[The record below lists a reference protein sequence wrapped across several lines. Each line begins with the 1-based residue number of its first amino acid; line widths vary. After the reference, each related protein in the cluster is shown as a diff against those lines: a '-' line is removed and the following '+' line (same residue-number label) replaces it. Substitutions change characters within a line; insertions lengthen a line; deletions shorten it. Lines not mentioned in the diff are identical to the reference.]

1 MPEGDHA
8 QEAGR
13 PLYHRVLLKLSG
25 DAFAPIDT
33 GYGISTTSTGLLAR
47 ELADVVDLGVQCAV
61 VVGGGNIFRGRQAP
75 GIDRSRADYMG
86 MLATV
91 MNALALQDA
100 LEKIHVPT
108 RVQTAIH
115 MAQIAEP
122 YIPLRAIRHLEK
134 GRVVVFAAGIGAPY
148 FSTDTTAAQ
157 RALEI
162 GAQAILKGTKVDGIY
177 TADPHVDPDGAA
189 VRDDRVPRRAPRGV
203 PGHGRHG
210 DQPLHGERPA
220 DHRVRLRVRGEH
232 QPGRVGR
239 TDRHLGP
246 RGRPMTVDSAL
257 KAAVEKMDKAISVL
271 KDELAGVRTGRAT
284 PALLQRVVVDYYGTP
299 VPIQQLASFS
309 VPEPRTLM
317 ISPFDR
323 NAIAAMEKSIMSS
336 DLGITPSNDG
346 TVIRLSFPPLT
357 EERRKELIK
366 LVHHRGEEGRVAVR
380 NIRRHSKEELEKLER
395 EGGISEDDLV
405 RSEKEL
411 QKLTDK
417 HISDIDDVVAHK
429 DAELKEI

>member
-1 MPEGDHA
+1 
-8 QEAGR
+8 
-13 PLYHRVLLKLSG
+13 
-25 DAFAPIDT
+25 
-33 GYGISTTSTGLLAR
+33 
-47 ELADVVDLGVQCAV
+47 
-61 VVGGGNIFRGRQAP
+61 
-75 GIDRSRADYMG
+75 
-86 MLATV
+86 
-91 MNALALQDA
+91 
-100 LEKIHVPT
+100 
-108 RVQTAIH
+108 
-115 MAQIAEP
+115 
-122 YIPLRAIRHLEK
+122 
-134 GRVVVFAAGIGAPY
+134 
-148 FSTDTTAAQ
+148 
-157 RALEI
+157 
-162 GAQAILKGTKVDGIY
+162 
-177 TADPHVDPDGAA
+177 
-189 VRDDRVPRRAPRGV
+189 
-203 PGHGRHG
+203 
-210 DQPLHGERPA
+210 
-220 DHRVRLRVRGEH
+220 
-232 QPGRVGR
+232 
-239 TDRHLGP
+239 
-246 RGRPMTVDSAL
+246 MTVDSAL
-257 KAAVEKMDKAISVL
+257 KAAAEKMDKAISVL

-346 TVIRLSFPPLT
+346 SVIRLSFPPLT